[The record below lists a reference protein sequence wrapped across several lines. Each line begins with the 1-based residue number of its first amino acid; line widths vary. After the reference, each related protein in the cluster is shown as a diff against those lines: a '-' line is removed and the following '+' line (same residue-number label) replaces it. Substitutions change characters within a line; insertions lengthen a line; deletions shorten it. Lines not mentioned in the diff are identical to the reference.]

1 MLLRVRLT
9 PDHSDLS
16 QMSRQQHLESYG
28 KANLWWQ
35 REQLSST
42 HVHSH
47 TWVHIWGHYEIKPS
61 LSQMMYRAPHI
72 IVTVWYDVFCCSY
85 TKLMIR
91 TQQKR
96 NTLKN
101 SHFQTNRI
109 LDRMTTQTVLCKG
122 GERGSEWHSIILSVW
137 ANCWETQMLF
147 MVQSTGKKEG
157 RQSSLSFKCLAIAMQ
172 SCSNERVFKMLFI
185 FCALAIQ
192 MFIYLDCIP
201 SVSRA
206 CLTLTFC
213 ECDASQEHTPTEKI
227 NKGIVQHDT
236 LCDIRNFTLPWWK
249 KEFSNI

>member
-47 TWVHIWGHYEIKPS
+47 TWVHIWGHKEIKPS

-96 NTLKN
+96 NPLKN
-101 SHFQTNRI
+101 NHFQTNRI

-122 GERGSEWHSIILSVW
+122 GEREGWNDTPLFFQSEQTVGKHKCCLWFKAQAKRKGDRALCLLSALQLQCKAVQMKGSL
-137 ANCWETQMLF
+137 
-147 MVQSTGKKEG
+147 
-157 RQSSLSFKCLAIAMQ
+157 KCYFFF
-172 SCSNERVFKMLFI
+172 CS
-185 FCALAIQ
+185 LAIQ
-192 MFIYLDCIP
+192 MFIL
-201 SVSRA
+201 SVS
-206 CLTLTFC
+206 
-213 ECDASQEHTPTEKI
+213 I
-227 NKGIVQHDT
+227 
-236 LCDIRNFTLPWWK
+236 
-249 KEFSNI
+249 